1 MALLE
6 KIKDTLRR
14 RPPRLTKEEY
24 LEKLVRRGYNPDGT
38 FNPDPVPLAPPI
50 GYKHQPSMVE
60 IVRDM
65 IKSNNLALAA
75 QSAGKETFE
84 EAEDFDIPDDPVQ
97 LVSQWE
103 NQHDPSLQDLLA
115 AGKEI
120 EKAAARKKQE
130 EDAKKAVLRKSPT
143 AAQADPPDPPS
154 DGPGGDPPES

>member
-14 RPPRLTKEEY
+14 RPPRITREEY
-24 LEKLVRRGYNPDGT
+24 LEKMLRRGYNPDGSP
-38 FNPDPVPLAPPI
+38 NMDPVPLAPPI

-75 QSAGKETFE
+75 AQGGKETFE

-103 NQHDPSLQDLLA
+103 NQHDPSLEELLT

-130 EDAKKAVLRKSPT
+130 ELGKKPSSSEGHPASQKPAS
-143 AAQADPPDPPS
+143 DPPS
-154 DGPGGDPPES
+154 DGPGGDPPKT